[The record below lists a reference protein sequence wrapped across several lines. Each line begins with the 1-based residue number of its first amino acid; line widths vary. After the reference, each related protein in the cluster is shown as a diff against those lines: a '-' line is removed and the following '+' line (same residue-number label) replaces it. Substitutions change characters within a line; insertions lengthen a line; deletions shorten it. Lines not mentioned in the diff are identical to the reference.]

1 MLVSQVREQESY
13 EKKTLFFG
21 PFFMG
26 FGRHFQLFREKITRK
41 SV

>member
-1 MLVSQVREQESY
+1 MLVSQVREKKSC
-13 EKKTLFFG
+13 EKNPFFG